1 MELTRE
7 NVLAFVNRDWAGARR
22 HKNQSMQRWVE
33 RKGPAA
39 ALRLA
44 DGLLAQVW
52 GRARGLKA
60 RQGYADLIDMRR
72 KLAGADTKDR

>member
-22 HKNQSMQRWVE
+22 HKNESMQRWVE
-33 RKGPAA
+33 RKGPTA

-52 GRARGLKA
+52 RRARGLKA

-72 KLAGADTKDR
+72 KLARADAKDR